1 MIHRVSGARSKRIQ
15 MQNSEAQDVI
25 IQGTERIRWNLPG
38 DEEGPVMVVFAGIHG
53 NETAGVHAI
62 DSVASDLSEVDL
74 NGTVYSITG
83 NMKALQLG
91 VRYVDTD
98 LNRLWE
104 NGFDRSQY
112 SSSGTADHTVEHK
125 ESLEIKRAVEWILE
139 KHRDKASR
147 FIFLDLHTTSS
158 ESCAFILVNDTLANR
173 ELARRFPVPQILG
186 FEENIRG
193 TLLSY
198 INNIGHLSLGFEAGA
213 HTNEASIERSE
224 AFLRLMLHWL
234 KIKRLSGQE
243 VETCE
248 LQLDI
253 HPDVPDSYYE
263 VTYHKIVKDP
273 SKFEMKPGF
282 QNFDRV
288 EKGTLLA
295 KENGELIEAPV
306 SGRIFMPLYQ
316 NKGHD
321 GFLIINEVSPFW
333 LKLSACIRK
342 SFVHKLLK
350 YLPGVHVENERAFKI
365 DLKVAKFLVKD
376 IFHLFGYRVVRTDE
390 HTVICYRR

>member
-1 MIHRVSGARSKRIQ
+1 
-15 MQNSEAQDVI
+15 MQNNEYQDVI
-25 IQGTERIRWNLPG
+25 TAGTERIRWTLPG
-38 DEEGPVMVVFAGIHG
+38 DMEGPVLVVFAGIHG

-62 DSVASDLSEVDL
+62 DSVASDLMDSVDDSDADL

-83 NMKALQLG
+83 NIKALELG

-104 NGFDRSQY
+104 NGFDRSHY
-112 SSSGTADHTVEHK
+112 SPSGTANHTVEYK
-125 ESLEIKRAVEWILE
+125 ESLEIKRAVEWILD
-139 KHRDKASR
+139 KHREKASR
-147 FIFLDLHTTSS
+147 FIFVDLHTTSS
-158 ESCAFILVNDTLANR
+158 ESCAFILINDTLANR
-173 ELARRFPVPQILG
+173 DLARKFPVPQILG

-213 HTNEASIERSE
+213 HTNEASIQRSK
-224 AFLRLMLHWL
+224 AFLRLVLHWL
-234 KIKRLSGQE
+234 QIRRLSKQE
-243 VETCE
+243 AESCE
-248 LQLDI
+248 RELDI

-263 VTYHKIVKDP
+263 VTYHKIVEDP

-288 EKGTLLA
+288 EKGDPLA
-295 KENGELIEAPV
+295 EENGEIIEASV

-321 GFLIINEVSPFW
+321 GFLIINEVSAFW
-333 LKLSACIRK
+333 LKLSAYLRK
-342 SFVHKLLK
+342 SFVHKLLR
-350 YLPGVHVENERAFKI
+350 YLPGVRVENERTFKI
-365 DLKVAKFLVKD
+365 DLRVAKFLVKD
-376 IFHLFGYRVVRTDE
+376 IFHLFGYRVVKTDE